1 MIKFYPFLILTG
13 RKLTLFFVVE
23 LMAFE
28 KYNIAD
34 MLISLTYKQLR
45 KKCIYQ
51 LNKWQKNKK
60 NRLPCGLGHWLLTN
74 KNQHHWLG
82 LDPCYTSQISSVK
95 DSRHLCI
102 HRWMVSLVSLLYM
115 IVWLSYPIGAVWSYG
130 CWIYNYLVCNLCP
143 S

>member
-51 LNKWQKNKK
+51 LNK
-60 NRLPCGLGHWLLTN
+60 
-74 KNQHHWLG
+74 
-82 LDPCYTSQISSVK
+82 
-95 DSRHLCI
+95 
-102 HRWMVSLVSLLYM
+102 
-115 IVWLSYPIGAVWSYG
+115 
-130 CWIYNYLVCNLCP
+130 
-143 S
+143 